1 MSKTIKISDLI
12 PDDKNFNKHTQ
23 KGMGL
28 LETSIGKVGVIES
41 ITVSSDDKIISGNAR
56 HEVMGRKFEGVDPIV
71 IETDGTR
78 PVILKR
84 TDIKGDTQRF
94 YEAAILANTVGKHNL
109 ALDLELIE
117 AVAVQEYEIDVEGLG
132 VHMPK
137 EEDEEDYGGG
147 SGKEE
152 FTLII
157 TINDKIE
164 ANAVLAEMEE
174 RGFAVFMKTE

>member
-1 MSKTIKISDLI
+1 VSKKIKISDLI

-56 HEVMGRKFEGVDPIV
+56 HEVMGRKFEGVEPII

-84 TDIKGDTQRF
+84 TDIKGNTKRF
-94 YEAAILANTVGKHNL
+94 YEASILANTVGKHNL
-109 ALDLELIE
+109 ALDLDLIE
-117 AVAVQEYEIDVEGLG
+117 SVAVQEYEIDVEGLG
-132 VHMPK
+132 VSLPK
-137 EEDEEDYGGG
+137 EEEEDYGGG

-152 FTLII
+152 YTLII
-157 TINDKIE
+157 TISDKIE
-164 ANAVLAEMEE
+164 ANAVLSEMEE